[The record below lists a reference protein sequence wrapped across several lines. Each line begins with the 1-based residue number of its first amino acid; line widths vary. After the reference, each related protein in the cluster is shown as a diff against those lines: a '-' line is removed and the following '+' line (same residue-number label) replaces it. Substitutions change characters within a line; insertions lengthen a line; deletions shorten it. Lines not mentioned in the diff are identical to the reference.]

1 MKYIRL
7 IIYIYLFFLISACS
21 KETNY
26 YGKILSQDELSNI
39 SIINKDELLR
49 KFGNPSYIDPI
60 ENKYFYYSEV
70 SEKINIFNS
79 KTNYSYLFVFKLN
92 ENNQILE
99 KKVYDLLNADEIA
112 IIEEETENEVVK
124 RGLIQKI
131 FGGVGN
137 ARLPTN

>member
-1 MKYIRL
+1 MKYTRL

-39 SIINKDELLR
+39 SIFNKDELLR

-79 KTNYSYLFVFKLN
+79 KTNYSYLFVFKLD
-92 ENNQILE
+92 ENNKILE

>member
-1 MKYIRL
+1 MKYTRL

-39 SIINKDELLR
+39 SIFNKDELLR

-79 KTNYSYLFVFKLN
+79 KTNYSYLFVFKLD
-92 ENNQILE
+92 ENNKILE
-99 KKVYDLLNADEIA
+99 KKVYDLLNTDEIA
-112 IIEEETENEVVK
+112 IIKEETENEVVK

>member
-1 MKYIRL
+1 MKYTRL

-39 SIINKDELLR
+39 SIFNKDELLR

-79 KTNYSYLFVFKLN
+79 KTNYSYLFVFKLD
-92 ENNQILE
+92 ENNKLLE

>member
-39 SIINKDELLR
+39 SIFNKDELLR

-79 KTNYSYLFVFKLN
+79 KTNYSYLFVFKLD
-92 ENNQILE
+92 ENNKILE

>member
-1 MKYIRL
+1 MKYTRL

-79 KTNYSYLFVFKLN
+79 KTNYSYLFVFKLD
-92 ENNQILE
+92 ENNKLLE

>member
-1 MKYIRL
+1 MKYTRL

-39 SIINKDELLR
+39 SIFNKDELLR

>member
-1 MKYIRL
+1 MKYTRL

-79 KTNYSYLFVFKLN
+79 KTNYSYLFVFKLD
-92 ENNQILE
+92 ENNKILE

-112 IIEEETENEVVK
+112 IIEDETEDEVVK

>member
-1 MKYIRL
+1 MKYTRL

-39 SIINKDELLR
+39 SIFNKDELLR

-79 KTNYSYLFVFKLN
+79 KTNYSYLFVFKLD
-92 ENNQILE
+92 ENNKLLE

-112 IIEEETENEVVK
+112 IIEDETEDEVVK

>member
-1 MKYIRL
+1 MKYTRL

-39 SIINKDELLR
+39 SIFNKDELLR

-79 KTNYSYLFVFKLN
+79 KTNYSYLFVFKLD
-92 ENNQILE
+92 ENNKILE

-112 IIEEETENEVVK
+112 IIKEETENEVVK

>member
-1 MKYIRL
+1 MKYTRL

-39 SIINKDELLR
+39 SIFDKDELLR

-79 KTNYSYLFVFKLN
+79 KTNYSYLFVFKLD
-92 ENNQILE
+92 ENNKILE
-99 KKVYDLLNADEIA
+99 KKVYDLLNTDEIA
-112 IIEEETENEVVK
+112 IIKEETENEVVK

>member
-1 MKYIRL
+1 MKYTRL

-79 KTNYSYLFVFKLN
+79 KTNYSYLFVFKLD
-92 ENNQILE
+92 ENNKILE

>member
-1 MKYIRL
+1 MKYTRL

-39 SIINKDELLR
+39 SIFNKDELLR

-112 IIEEETENEVVK
+112 IIEDETEDEVVK

>member
-1 MKYIRL
+1 MKYTRL

>member
-1 MKYIRL
+1 MKYTRL
-7 IIYIYLFFLISACS
+7 IIYICLFFLISACS

-39 SIINKDELLR
+39 SIFNKDELLR

-79 KTNYSYLFVFKLN
+79 KTNYSYLFVFKLD
-92 ENNQILE
+92 ENNKILE
-99 KKVYDLLNADEIA
+99 KKVYDLLNTDEIA
-112 IIEEETENEVVK
+112 IIKEETENEVVK

>member
-1 MKYIRL
+1 MNLKIL
-7 IIYIYLFFLISACS
+7 IIFIYLFLLSCS
-21 KETNY
+21 NKTIYSGKIFDPETFNNLDFDNKET
-26 YGKILSQDELSNI
+26 
-39 SIINKDELLR
+39 LL
-49 KFGNPSYIDPI
+49 KQMGNPSFIDPI

-79 KTNYSYLFVFKLN
+79 KTNYSYLFVFKLD
-92 ENNQILE
+92 ENNKILE

>member
-1 MKYIRL
+1 MKYTRL

-79 KTNYSYLFVFKLN
+79 KTNYSYLFVFKLD
-92 ENNQILE
+92 ENNKILE
-99 KKVYDLLNADEIA
+99 KKVYDLLNTDEIA
-112 IIEEETENEVVK
+112 IIKEETENEVVK